1 MANIPVGTK
10 NEEKLV
16 VTPDVAIDFM
26 GVEGARVLST
36 PNMILGLE
44 KTARNLLIRI
54 LDPGYDSVGTN
65 VNVSHL
71 AATPMGMTVTF
82 RTEVTSVEDRRV
94 NFKVEA
100 FDAKDKIAEGTHQ
113 RAIVNVE
120 RFVSKMREKI
130 QQTRTA

>member
-44 KTARNLLIRI
+44 KTARNLLVRL

-100 FDAKDKIAEGTHQ
+100 FDAQDQIAEGTHQ

-120 RFVSKMREKI
+120 RFVAKMREKI
-130 QQTRTA
+130 QHARTA

>member
-1 MANIPVGTK
+1 MANIPVGTR

-16 VTPDVAIDFM
+16 VTSDVAIDFM

-44 KTARNLLIRI
+44 KTARNLLIRL

-71 AATPMGMTVTF
+71 AATPIGMTVTF

-100 FDAKDKIAEGTHQ
+100 FDAQDQIAEGTHQ

-120 RFVSKMREKI
+120 RFVAKMREKI
-130 QQTRTA
+130 QHARTA

>member
-44 KTARNLLIRI
+44 KTARNLLIRL

-65 VNVSHL
+65 VNISHL

-82 RTEVTSVEDRRV
+82 RTEVTSVDDRRV

-120 RFVSKMREKI
+120 RFVAKMREKI
-130 QQTRTA
+130 QTRTA